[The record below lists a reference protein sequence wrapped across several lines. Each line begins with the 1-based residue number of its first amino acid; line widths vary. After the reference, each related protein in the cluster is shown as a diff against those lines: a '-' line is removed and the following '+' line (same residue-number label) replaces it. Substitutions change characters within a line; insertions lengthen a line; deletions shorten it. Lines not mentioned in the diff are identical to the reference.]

1 MKEIETIIEV
11 DDEQSKLA
19 ERAAYKYNEST
30 CNRFDDNPELAQK
43 AKCVKVKIG
52 KGVFLVTSTNAVIRV
67 VKSTDSDGSEYLI
80 GCLEEAGDDNNEK
93 LLQWLKDPSFYY
105 HGRCWD

>member
-1 MKEIETIIEV
+1 MKEMETIIEI
-11 DDEQSKLA
+11 DGEQSKLA
-19 ERAAYKYNEST
+19 ERAACKYNESAS
-30 CNRFDDNPELAQK
+30 NMFADNPELAEK

-67 VKSTDSDGSEYLI
+67 IRSTDTDGSEYLT
-80 GCLEEAGDDNNEK
+80 GCLEEPGNDNNQK
-93 LLQWLKDPSFYY
+93 LQEWLKDPSFYY